1 VNLENLGRDDWVI
14 GGVALLLVFDLLVF
28 AWFSLPSASLTI
40 GGTTLAFGGGS
51 LTATDAPDG
60 WLGILAVLALIALI
74 VDLALDRLSP
84 QTHVPVIGATRATS
98 RFVLATVAA
107 ACMALKFLF
116 HLGEFGNLGFGFW
129 FGAALVGVLIYLT
142 IQARQGNAVIAA
154 RSAGSSRS
162 AGPRGTAGPP
172 TA

>member
-1 VNLENLGRDDWVI
+1 MGRDDWII
-14 GGVALLLVFDLLVF
+14 GGVGLVLVFDLLVF

-60 WLGILAVLALIALI
+60 WLGILAVLALIALL
-74 VDLALDRLSP
+74 VDLALERLSP

-98 RFVLATVAA
+98 RFALATIAA
-107 ACMALKFLF
+107 VCMALKFLF

-129 FGAALVGVLIYLT
+129 FGAVLVGALVYLT
-142 IQARQGNAVIAA
+142 VQARHQDAVVPA
-154 RSAGSSRS
+154 RSAGATRGSP
-162 AGPRGTAGPP
+162 GPRGTAGPP